1 MTVTTALKQPQYDEY
16 VPGPADPNLDV
27 EGLRNYSI
35 EEFNRIAE
43 FLRQNR
49 QLPAYTSAY
58 RTTDTIGLTVNN
70 VTPTVLPIGET
81 IGGAGEQG
89 IFWDL
94 ANHRMVMN
102 KVRGVVYV
110 HLSMVCEVDTLTS
123 YLVEAYLNGSATGV
137 KTVADISNQETW
149 APFTLS
155 GVVLLDEGAQLDFRG
170 SSSAASSTFEITDA
184 TFSAF
189 RIG

>member
-1 MTVTTALKQPQYDEY
+1 MTVTTVLKQPQYDEY

-27 EGLRNYSI
+27 EGLRTYTV
-35 EEFNRIAE
+35 EELQRVAE

-49 QLPAYTSAY
+49 QLPAFTSGY
-58 RTTDTIGLTVNN
+58 RTTDTVGLLVNN
-70 VTPTVLPIGET
+70 VTPTILPLVET
-81 IGGAGEQG
+81 LGTSGEQG
-89 IFWDL
+89 MFWDL
-94 ANHRMVMN
+94 ANHKMVMN

-110 HLSMVCEVDTLTS
+110 HLSFVAEVDISTAYT
-123 YLVEAYLNGSATGV
+123 VEAYRNGSATGI
-137 KTVADISNQETW
+137 KSVADISNQETW

-155 GVVLLDEGAQLDFRG
+155 GCALLQEGDEIDFRG
-170 SSSAASSTFEITDA
+170 SSDKASSTFEIIDA